1 MSRRED
7 RERKAAE
14 WLEHLRNWK
23 DSGTSLS
30 AYARGHGLALWAVYH
45 WRRVLQHEG
54 RWSGEPRHR
63 RKSSP
68 LARGSER
75 IALRFARVSV
85 SDPVRRASLT
95 VRVQLRNGR
104 HAEVELSER
113 GELAEVLAIVEQLA

>member
-7 RERKAAE
+7 RERKARQ
-14 WLEHLRNWK
+14 WLEHLQSWK
-23 DSGTSLS
+23 DAGTSLS
-30 AYARGHGLALWAVYH
+30 AYARSHGLAPWAVYH

-54 RWSGEPRHR
+54 RWSEEPPR
-63 RKSSP
+63 RSKSSP
-68 LARGSER
+68 LARESKR

-104 HAEVELSER
+104 QAEVELSER
-113 GELAEVLAIVEQLA
+113 GELLEVLAIMEQLA

>member
-7 RERKAAE
+7 RERKATE
-14 WLEHLRNWK
+14 WLEHLQSWR
-23 DSGTSLS
+23 DAGTSLS
-30 AYARGHGLALWAVYH
+30 AYARSHGLALWAVYH

-54 RWSGEPRHR
+54 RWPEEPKR
-63 RKSSP
+63 RSNSSP
-68 LARGSER
+68 LARSSKR

-85 SDPVRRASLT
+85 SDPVRRAPLI

-113 GELAEVLAIVEQLA
+113 SELSEVLAVVEQLA